1 MADEPDYILDIPL
14 LCDDAP
20 TGEVAAARKDAARR
34 WLGVQFECCGVYAR
48 IYRNRQGTAY
58 IGHCPRCCRSVR
70 IQIGPGGVSGR
81 FFLAH

>member
-1 MADEPDYILDIPL
+1 MADEPDYILDIPM

-20 TGEVAAARKDAARR
+20 VGEAAAAKKDAARR
-34 WLGVQFECCGVYAR
+34 WLGVQFDCCGAYAR

-58 IGHCPRCCRSVR
+58 IGHCPRCSRSVR
-70 IQIGPGGVSGR
+70 IRIGPGGVSGR